1 LKASSETGKFGPRR
15 ANCKFFLATC
25 KKTKYTG
32 MPIFMNMVKNVVLE
46 INCHMLIS
54 KLKSGHP

>member
-1 LKASSETGKFGPRR
+1 LQASSEAGKFGPRR

-32 MPIFMNMVKNVVLE
+32 MMQKFTDIKLFNEVEHDMKNDQVRS
-46 INCHMLIS
+46 IC
-54 KLKSGHP
+54 